1 MVMINNNKRSRK
13 IDPNR
18 FNEVISEKK
27 QGISVLDNKVYDLT
41 TKISLPGK
49 GAIILKVN

>member
-41 TKISLPGK
+41 TKINISCRGVL
-49 GAIILKVN
+49 ILEIN